1 MKNEAF
7 FKLFITVVV
16 QEFKKNENIPLD
28 FPTTKETINNLIIN
42 EYLQQYYFR

>member
-7 FKLFITVVV
+7 WRYLLQVV

-28 FPTTKETINNLIIN
+28 FPTTKAINNLIIN
-42 EYLQQYYFR
+42 EYLQQYQYR